1 MLLLSCLL
9 VVGGNSIHGSFGG
22 AFVDRQ
28 APPLMHIGS
37 RSLQP
42 PMKLVENDF
51 PAHVTGTLRCACNAV
66 LLLRLKRCFGPRV
79 CSSAEPGTKGSL
91 YAKHLSSEVQI
102 RHWSVR
108 FEAQPV
114 CTELYRIGARRNEW
128 AVHGCTTA
136 LSVHFTEKWAISRQ
150 TDDREASFYRPRHV
164 LDRVRPDQ
172 SRWFW
177 SPTA

>member
-9 VVGGNSIHGSFGG
+9 VVGGNSIHGSFGD

-66 LLLRLKRCFGPRV
+66 GGIVAQAEALLWPPEFVPVRNPVPKEAYMPSTCPVRC
-79 CSSAEPGTKGSL
+79 K
-91 YAKHLSSEVQI
+91 
-102 RHWSVR
+102 
-108 FEAQPV
+108 
-114 CTELYRIGARRNEW
+114 
-128 AVHGCTTA
+128 
-136 LSVHFTEKWAISRQ
+136 
-150 TDDREASFYRPRHV
+150 
-164 LDRVRPDQ
+164 
-172 SRWFW
+172 
-177 SPTA
+177 

>member
-1 MLLLSCLL
+1 M
-9 VVGGNSIHGSFGG
+9 
-22 AFVDRQ
+22 A
-28 APPLMHIGS
+28 
-37 RSLQP
+37 
-42 PMKLVENDF
+42 
-51 PAHVTGTLRCACNAV
+51 
-66 LLLRLKRCFGPRV
+66 PRV

-114 CTELYRIGARRNEW
+114 CTEPYRIGARRNEW

-136 LSVHFTEKWAISRQ
+136 LSVHFTEKWAIPRQ
-150 TDDREASFYRPRHV
+150 TGDREASFYRPRH
-164 LDRVRPDQ
+164 LLERVRPDQ

-177 SPTA
+177 SPAYDRMLRPWPCANLESLLSFEDGKLEPRVRTMIYQERKRRGGEERERESWRVRE